1 MIKDTLRELTTII
14 WQILFAKKAKPAI
27 RFEKARKKS
36 FEPAKEEDVPKQQVK
51 YLSRGDFDSQKLDK
65 HVELIM
71 VKYERLRGMT
81 PSTAEFLGEDV
92 EYPEM
97 KRRFYQLPRPL
108 PDLEKLYDEIE
119 SFSKGESAY
128 SPRNK
133 IKKYLKYHPYHP
145 ELRAINGIQMYSDT
159 KQSGL
164 DEKKLN
170 VIQQSLVEI
179 GQAMYNGAISVYNV
193 NWFVRIYIKYLE
205 ALQRKILAEYNQ
217 VSTNY
222 HWQVQK
228 ISEEMHFL
236 AIQITSMLTIK
247 EQLAGMATLTAK
259 LKNSTYNYDS
269 ITKAEIRGACQAL
282 EGDESRYESVGKS
295 PKYVLWAVIT
305 IATLFAR
312 APMLSK
318 LVGKLLNSIPDTSR
332 MLILQK
338 NMVGTVLAV
347 VDYHFAL
354 SQGDLS
360 KKIEAAHRIYRR
372 CENVI
377 SQHLGHVSPK
387 RTYEVD
393 PFLKAAWITKESSSL
408 FERDEYRK
416 MLEQSI
422 DYLDSVLESPDTV
435 KGSFD
440 IARKL
445 QEDLHGIMVEFG
457 WTLY

>member
-1 MIKDTLRELTTII
+1 MIMDTLRELSVTI
-14 WQILFAKKAKPAI
+14 WQLLFAKKAKTAVRI
-27 RFEKARKKS
+27 EKTRKKS
-36 FEPAKEEDVPKQQVK
+36 FEPEEAVVPAQQVT
-51 YLSRGDFDSQKLDK
+51 YLNRGDFDSQKLDK

-71 VKYERLRGMT
+71 VKYEKLRNMT
-81 PSTAEFLGEDV
+81 PSTPEFLGEVID
-92 EYPEM
+92 YPEV

-108 PDLEKLYDEIE
+108 PDFEKLYDEID

-133 IKKYLKYHPYHP
+133 IKKHLKYHPYHP
-145 ELRAINGIQMYSDT
+145 ELRAINGIQIFSDT
-159 KQSGL
+159 MQSGL
-164 DEKKLN
+164 AEKKLD
-170 VIQQSLVEI
+170 VIHQSLVEI

-193 NWFVRIYIKYLE
+193 NWFIKIYVKYLE
-205 ALQRKILAEYNQ
+205 DLQRKILEEYNQ
-217 VSTNY
+217 VSSNY

-228 ISEEMHFL
+228 ISEEMHLL
-236 AIQITSMLTIK
+236 AIQITSMLTVK
-247 EQLAGMATLTAK
+247 EQLAGMATLTGK

-269 ITKAEIRGACQAL
+269 ITKSEIRGACQAL
-282 EGDESRYESVGKS
+282 EGDESRHESVGKS
-295 PKYVLWAVIT
+295 PKYVVWAVIT

-318 LVGKLLNSIPDTSR
+318 LVGKLLNFIPDTSR

-360 KKIEAAHRIYRR
+360 KKIEAAHRIYMR
-372 CENVI
+372 CQHVI

-416 MLEQSI
+416 MLEQSLE
-422 DYLDSVLESPDTV
+422 YMDSVMESPDTV
-435 KGSFD
+435 KGSYD

-445 QEDLHGIMVEFG
+445 HEDLQGIMIEFG
-457 WTLY
+457 WSIY